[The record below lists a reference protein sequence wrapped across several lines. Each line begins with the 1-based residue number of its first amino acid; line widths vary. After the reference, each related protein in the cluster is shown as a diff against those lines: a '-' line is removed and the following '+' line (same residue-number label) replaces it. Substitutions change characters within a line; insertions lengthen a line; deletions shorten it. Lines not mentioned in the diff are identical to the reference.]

1 MDCRESAEK
10 EKKAGG
16 KSKSVTK
23 QISLTQTGGELMYAT
38 TTVENVSATAPRIS
52 GARRAQESSFNYLVT
67 GIRTLVAA
75 SAIAFAPAGTALAVS
90 DHALWVANGTDVV
103 EFGNIPDGTHDE
115 KPKLELNSAATFGA
129 PQGVVF
135 DAKNDLWVIDGGN
148 GTTIPPSLQE
158 FTEAQLKDLKKVPLP
173 MPTVQIKSAG
183 FVLPQ
188 QAVFDAAGNMWISDS
203 VANRVWVITPAQ
215 LAVSNNN
222 LNFTTT
228 IKAITPPFTFNGALG
243 IALHDGNLYVAN
255 VNDTTIFEFNAN
267 HLPTIGIGIIANLTP
282 DVVLMDD
289 GHGSIQGPWALVF
302 DKAGD
307 LWSSNANA
315 PFTLVKFGPTQIT
328 TTGDPTPETTISP
341 FELKVAKNTFDESLA
356 APNGIAFV
364 KGELA
369 AISANSPFGVA
380 TYDRKQQMKGGS
392 VKPDSFLVGAKTTLN
407 MPAGDNFGPDINS
420 K

>member
-1 MDCRESAEK
+1 
-10 EKKAGG
+10 
-16 KSKSVTK
+16 
-23 QISLTQTGGELMYAT
+23 MYAT
-38 TTVENVSATAPRIS
+38 TTVENVPATAPRIS
-52 GARRAQESSFNYLVT
+52 GARRAHKSSFNYLVT
-67 GIRTLVAA
+67 GIRSLVA
-75 SAIAFAPAGTALAVS
+75 AIAFAFAASGTALAVG
-90 DHALWVANGTDVV
+90 DQALWVANGTDVV
-103 EFGNIPDGTHDE
+103 EFGNLPDGTHDQ

-148 GTTIPPSLQE
+148 GSTIPPSLQE
-158 FTEAQLKDLKKVPLP
+158 FTEAQLKDLKKAPLP
-173 MPTVQIKSAG
+173 MPKVQIKSGG
-183 FVLPQ
+183 FAFPQ

-289 GHGSIQGPWALVF
+289 GHGSIQGPWALFF
-302 DKAGD
+302 DTAGD
-307 LWSSNANA
+307 LWSSNSNA
-315 PFTLVKFGPTQIT
+315 PFTLVKFGPNQIT
-328 TTGDPTPETTISP
+328 TSGDPTPRQQSARSKSRSRT
-341 FELKVAKNTFDESLA
+341 LKTRAWPRPTESRSMKKANCLQSAPIYRLA
-356 APNGIAFV
+356 WRR
-364 KGELA
+364 
-369 AISANSPFGVA
+369 
-380 TYDRKQQMKGGS
+380 T
-392 VKPDSFLVGAKTTLN
+392 
-407 MPAGDNFGPDINS
+407 MPRNR
-420 K
+420 